1 MHKHLQCT
9 YMLPA
14 VADSMCAVCKQT
26 LKQQR
31 MVLSTAITPCSLGTQ
46 KKQQSTNNS
55 AYNGTLIHPTGNKQ
69 QLLPG
74 NMHGWVFK
82 RAVA

>member
-1 MHKHLQCT
+1 
-9 YMLPA
+9 
-14 VADSMCAVCKQT
+14 
-26 LKQQR
+26 

-55 AYNGTLIHPTGNKQ
+55 AYNGTLKHPTGKKQ